1 MDWYLKVLKDYFK
14 FSGRARRKEYWMFF
28 LFHYLFL
35 GLLLFLFIYSNNSLS
50 IIDEQYSDKETN
62 FIFLQ
67 ILVVYAIAT
76 FIPSLAVSS
85 RRMHDLGKSGAW
97 FFINLIPYIGG
108 FWFLILTCMEG
119 ENKVNK
125 YGENPKGI
133 NNNREIDFIGRE

>member
-14 FSGRARRKEYWMFF
+14 FSGRARRKEYWMFL

-35 GLLLFLFIYSNNSLS
+35 GLLLFLFIYSNDSLS

>member
-28 LFHYLFL
+28 LFHYLFT
-35 GLLLFLFIYSNNSLS
+35 GLLLFLFIYSNENLF
-50 IIDEQYSDKETN
+50 DYNQEFETEN
-62 FIFLQ
+62 TSYLFL
-67 ILVVYAIAT
+67 ILLLIYTLVTI
-76 FIPSLAVSS
+76 IPSLAVSS

-119 ENKVNK
+119 ENKVNQ

-133 NNNREIDFIGRE
+133 NNNREIDFIGKE